1 MSWTAGLRK
10 SSQKVLSICGNSRL
24 EKKTTS
30 RLRGRQDCTTK
41 VANVRNLKHILICLD
56 FFLLHAFRSVNQSFN
71 YLQYFPLLF
80 SAENSDYSY
89 SEGSP
94 IKMEI

>member
-1 MSWTAGLRK
+1 MWE
-10 SSQKVLSICGNSRL
+10 LSTVGEEL
-24 EKKTTS
+24 QVTTS
-30 RLRGRQDCTTK
+30 QLRGRQDCTTK
-41 VANVRNLKHILICLD
+41 VANTRNLKHILICLH
-56 FFLLHAFRSVNQSFN
+56 FFLHAYRSVNQSFN